1 MSSANSV
8 ANTSSTNIVPVQA
21 EFNSAGVCVGLV
33 GPGGVYFSPPLTNN
47 TITNSTIDNATID
60 NSTIDD
66 SVIGGTTPAAV
77 TGTDVYASEEIG
89 YNASA
94 QGTVTQA
101 TSKSTGVTLNKSA
114 GQITMNGAELAAGT
128 TVLFTLTNSTLS
140 AKDVLIVNVGS
151 GGTSGAYWPYVAN
164 VAAGTAVIG
173 VYNNTA
179 GALAEAIV
187 INYATIHGA

>member
-8 ANTSSTNIVPVQA
+8 AYTSSTNLVPVQA

-33 GPGGVYFSPPLTNN
+33 GPGGAYFSPPLTG
-47 TITNSTIDNATID
+47 STIDNT
-60 NSTIDD
+60 
-66 SVIGGTTPAAV
+66 VIGGTTAAAV
-77 TGTDVYASEEIG
+77 TGTTVYASSELG

-101 TSKSTGVTLNKSA
+101 TSKSTGVTLNKSS
-114 GQITMNGAELAAGT
+114 GQITMNAASLAAGT
-128 TVLFTLTNSTLS
+128 TVLFTLTNSTLT

-164 VAAGTAVIG
+164 VGAGTAVIG

-179 GALAEAIV
+179 SPLAEAIV
-187 INYATIHGA
+187 INYAIIHSA